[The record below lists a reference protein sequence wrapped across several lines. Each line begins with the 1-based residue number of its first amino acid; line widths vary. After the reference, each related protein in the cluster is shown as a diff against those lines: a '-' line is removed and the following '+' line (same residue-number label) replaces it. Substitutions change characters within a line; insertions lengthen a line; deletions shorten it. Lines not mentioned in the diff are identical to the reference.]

1 MNAPGMILNGRYR
14 LERQIGQGGSSAV
27 FLAEDI
33 LIGKKWAV
41 KFIPYSGRMS
51 RRLAGNE
58 TELMGTLDHPAFPG
72 IVDAFRTEE
81 GYYIVS
87 DLIKGYDLRSFLR
100 KKNLPL
106 RQKCHY
112 ALKIISALEYLH
124 DRRPPVLYLDLK
136 PDNVMLCDNGEL
148 KLIDFGVA
156 ERLMEDRRASGTGE
170 RSASFGTRGYA
181 APEQYTGEAPDK
193 RTDIFSFGMLFYFML
208 SLRDP
213 DRDPKRQREMIRDD
227 GSIPR
232 AIRKIILRCTAT
244 DRDGRYREAGMIERE
259 LKKYLQRPKRRI
271 ILCLIALSL
280 ALQLLALFIILVRPM
295 V

>member
-14 LERQIGQGGSSAV
+14 LERQIGQGGSSSV

-41 KFIPYSGRMS
+41 KFIPRTGKLSG
-51 RRLAGNE
+51 RLAGNE
-58 TELMGTLDHPAFPG
+58 TELMGTLNHRAFPQ

-100 KKNLPL
+100 KENPPL
-106 RQKCHY
+106 RQKCLY
-112 ALKIISALEYLH
+112 ALKIISALKYLH

-136 PDNVMLCDNGEL
+136 PDNVMLCDDGEL

-156 ERLMEDRRASGTGE
+156 ERLMEDRKRCGPGE
-170 RSASFGTRGYA
+170 RNVSFGTRGYA
-181 APEQYTGEAPDK
+181 APEQYTGEAFDK
-193 RTDIFSFGMLFYFML
+193 RTDIFSFGMLFYSML

-213 DRDPKRQREMIRDD
+213 DRDPFRQRRMIRDD

-232 AIRKIILRCTAT
+232 KIRKIILRCTAP
-244 DRDGRYREAGMIERE
+244 DREDRYKEVSMIERE
-259 LKKYLQRPKRRI
+259 LREYLQRPKRRI
-271 ILCLIALSL
+271 VLCLIALSL
-280 ALQLLALFIILVRPM
+280 VLQLLALFVILGRYR
-295 V
+295 